1 MVHELD
7 FCSIQL
13 KSINAKFSLL
23 SNLFRFKIYLFPFG
37 YKHIGKEQLQQY
49 STEENVRHHK
59 YLNADHNVFVNS
71 FIDLKFER
79 RKNLRRSA
87 IGVVS
92 DRRPLTVAS
101 ISVTR
106 VTKGS
111 KLRVSTTRW
120 SRRSKIAQKT
130 PPEFSQRIF

>member
-59 YLNADHNVFVNS
+59 YLNADVFVNS